1 MHREDFVY
9 ERLNPQEAI
18 DIPLVE
24 MDPKV
29 SDDTFCIATQNWG
42 QTFIHRFNSSPSLY
56 LFHPYSAIRRAAIV
70 FTTHFA
76 YDIGLT
82 LIALGNLLELAVPQY
97 T

>member
-1 MHREDFVY
+1 MYREDLVY
-9 ERLNPQEAI
+9 ERLKPEEAI
-18 DIPLVE
+18 DIPLAE

-70 FTTHFA
+70 FTTHLYPLSLFF
-76 YDIGLT
+76 
-82 LIALGNLLELAVPQY
+82 
-97 T
+97 